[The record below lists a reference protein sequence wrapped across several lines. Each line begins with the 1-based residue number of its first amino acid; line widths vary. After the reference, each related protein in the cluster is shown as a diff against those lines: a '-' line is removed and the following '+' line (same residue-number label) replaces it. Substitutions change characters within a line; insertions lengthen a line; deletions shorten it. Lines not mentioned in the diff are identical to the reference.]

1 MYTPPE
7 SNAYIFVL
15 RPNGELRSY
24 LTYDTID
31 RLYIDN
37 RKIIDAKWQ
46 KQRNLK
52 DMFYNLVRDI
62 SEGEQQIANRKHYY
76 IAMDNSGNLISLP
89 LMFTTFSI
97 PSFRNKAMC
106 QKAIK
111 RTKRKF
117 TPEELNIIFN
127 DI

>member
-7 SNAYIFVL
+7 SNAYTFVL

-24 LTYDTID
+24 LTYDIID
-31 RLYIDN
+31 RLYFDN
-37 RKIIDAKWQ
+37 RKVIDASWQ

-52 DMFYNLVRDI
+52 DMYYNLIRDI
-62 SEGEQQIANRKHYY
+62 SEGDQPVANRTHYY
-76 IAMDNSGNLISLP
+76 IAMDNKGKLVSLP
-89 LMFTTFSI
+89 LMFTAFSI

-106 QKAIK
+106 QKAIQ